1 MEHVPQHGHAG
12 SQQDEVEVSPQDP
25 VMNGSTDTETIS
37 AY

>member
-1 MEHVPQHGHAG
+1 MGDVPHHIHAG
-12 SQQDEVEVSPQDP
+12 SQQHEVEVSPQNP